1 MSSLYVDM
9 LDVVLYLQRRMLT
22 RFSAHSQALKS
33 DGWNTE
39 PFSLSEDKETGRFY
53 GRGSSDDKGPILGW
67 LNVCFERRSASAE
80 FQAHLQFT
88 LQVIE
93 AHTKT
98 NTEMPVN
105 LKMVFEGMEESGS
118 DGLEEVVVSE
128 SKKFLS
134 NVDAVCI
141 S

>member
-1 MSSLYVDM
+1 MPG
-9 LDVVLYLQRRMLT
+9 
-22 RFSAHSQALKS
+22 AHHHS
-33 DGWNTE
+33 N
-39 PFSLSEDKETGRFY
+39 
-53 GRGSSDDKGPILGW
+53 
-67 LNVCFERRSASAE
+67 
-80 FQAHLQFT
+80 

-118 DGLEEVVVSE
+118 DGLEELVVAE